1 MKRLLLFVALTV
13 AVAGGCKK
21 LTETQETS
29 SGGGGGGGSGFGAE
43 QAVRGAVQ
51 RTVTAAELHDL
62 HLFMTNAKLAMG
74 RVPNSKETWDAL
86 NRPDG
91 NRQLVKL
98 IQDGTLILVPSPQD
112 EGLWAYSKEAPTLGG
127 MVLTHDG
134 AERVTANEFLNRFGR
149 PQ

>member
-1 MKRLLLFVALTV
+1 MKRSLLFVALTV
-13 AVAGGCKK
+13 VVAGGCKK

-29 SGGGGGGGSGFGAE
+29 GGSSGGGGGGFGAE

-62 HLFMTNAKLAMG
+62 HLFMNNAKLSMG
-74 RVPNSKETWDAL
+74 RVPTSQETLEAL

-91 NRQLVKL
+91 NRQLLKL
-98 IQDGTLILVPSPQD
+98 IQDGTLILVPQPQD

-134 AERVTANEFLNRFGR
+134 PERVTANEFLNRFGR
-149 PQ
+149 QQ